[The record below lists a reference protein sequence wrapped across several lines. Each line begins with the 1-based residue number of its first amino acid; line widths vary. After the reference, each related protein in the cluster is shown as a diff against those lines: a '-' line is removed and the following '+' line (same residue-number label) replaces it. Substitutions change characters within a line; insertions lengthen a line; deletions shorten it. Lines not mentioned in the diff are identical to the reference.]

1 MTTLAVRNPTL
12 FGAANAVV
20 GVFAFSLNDM
30 IIKSLSDGYSL
41 HQIMLFRSS
50 FALILLLAFVVP
62 FNGGISALKT
72 RRPGMHVWR
81 GLLVVASNFAFFMGL
96 ASLPL
101 AEAVAI
107 FFVCPLIST
116 AMSVVFLGEKVGP
129 RRWASV
135 AVGLVGVLVIVRP
148 GTEAFQLASL
158 FPLAAALC
166 YAGMQNITRRIG
178 STESAATLAV
188 YIQAAF
194 VITSMAAGLAFG
206 GGQFADQSDPSLAF
220 LFRGWHWPPAHDLA
234 IMFFVGF
241 ASAAGG
247 FFTARAYR
255 STDVALVASFEYISL
270 PMALFWGLV
279 VFGEWPG
286 PTELIGMTL
295 ILGAGLF
302 LVWRE
307 AQTRLR

>member
-1 MTTLAVRNPTL
+1 MTTLAIRNPTL
-12 FGAANAVV
+12 FGATNAVI

-30 IIKSLSDGYSL
+30 IIKSLSDGYAL
-41 HQIMLFRSS
+41 HQIMLFRSA

-62 FNGGISALKT
+62 FNGGFAALKT
-72 RRPGMHVWR
+72 SRPGMHFWR
-81 GLLVVASNFAFFMGL
+81 GVLVVASNFAFFMGL

-101 AEAVAI
+101 AEAVAV

-148 GTEAFQLASL
+148 GTEAFQMASL
-158 FPLAAALC
+158 FPLVAALC

-178 STESAATLAV
+178 DTESAATLSL
-188 YIQAAF
+188 YIQVAF
-194 VITSMAAGLAFG
+194 VITSMMAGLAFG

-220 LFRGWHWPPAHDLA
+220 LLRGWVWPPTYDLF
-234 IMFFVGF
+234 ILFLVGF

-255 STDVALVASFEYISL
+255 ATDVALVSSFEYVSL

-279 VFGEWPG
+279 VFGEWPV
-286 PTELIGMTL
+286 PAEMLGMAL

-307 AQTRLR
+307 AQTRIR

>member
-1 MTTLAVRNPTL
+1 MTSLAIRNPTL
-12 FGAANAVV
+12 FGAANAVI

-30 IIKSLSDGYSL
+30 IIKSLSDGYAL

-50 FALILLLAFVVP
+50 FALFLLFAFVVP
-62 FNGGISALKT
+62 FNGGFAALKT
-72 RRPGMHVWR
+72 RRPGMHFWR
-81 GLLVVASNFAFFMGL
+81 GVLVVTSNFAFFMGL

-148 GTEAFQLASL
+148 GTEAFQMASL

-166 YAGMQNITRRIG
+166 YAGMQNITRKIG
-178 STESAATLAV
+178 NTESAATLSL

-194 VITSMAAGLAFG
+194 VITSMMAGLAFG

-220 LFRGWHWPPAHDLA
+220 LFRGWVWPPAHDLA
-234 IMFFVGF
+234 IMFLVGL

-270 PMALFWGLV
+270 PMALVWGLV

-286 PTELIGMTL
+286 LTELIGMTL